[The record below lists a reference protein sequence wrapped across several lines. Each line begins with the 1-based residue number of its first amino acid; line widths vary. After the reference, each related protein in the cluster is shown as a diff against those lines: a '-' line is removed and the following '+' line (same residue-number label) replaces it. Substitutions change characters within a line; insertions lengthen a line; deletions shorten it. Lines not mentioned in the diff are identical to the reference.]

1 MRRLLGGGTYL
12 RPALTTGNRVFVKFV
27 NENAGP
33 GALQNDKLA
42 KVYNVVPV
50 IRIETSFTLSKSQTS
65 LIKKNSISSY
75 AIMEF
80 HNTQDVGY
88 HSGQGLGI
96 IYPKETKKALVM
108 DKSEAHLEKQENQVS
123 STYQEKL
130 KSQQSKQTKIFAMN
144 MKDLEKHF
152 FFFNLAKFV
161 MRFQMN

>member
-1 MRRLLGGGTYL
+1 
-12 RPALTTGNRVFVKFV
+12 
-27 NENAGP
+27 
-33 GALQNDKLA
+33 
-42 KVYNVVPV
+42 
-50 IRIETSFTLSKSQTS
+50 
-65 LIKKNSISSY
+65 
-75 AIMEF
+75 MEF

-108 DKSEAHLEKQENQVS
+108 DKSEAHLEKLENQVS

-152 FFFNLAKFV
+152 FFFQFSKVCHEISNELILLLNVRGIFKSHENIVKDDKFQLALFICLTETHTSRV
-161 MRFQMN
+161 SDLLPLNAPAFSYAYFLSA